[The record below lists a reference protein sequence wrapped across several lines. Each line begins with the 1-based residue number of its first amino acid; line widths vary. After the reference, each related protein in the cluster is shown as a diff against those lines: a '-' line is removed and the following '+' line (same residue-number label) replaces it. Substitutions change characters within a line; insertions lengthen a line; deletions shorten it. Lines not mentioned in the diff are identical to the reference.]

1 MVDNK
6 LSKSTLRMIKK
17 YGENLC
23 LKALHSNEI
32 VGNGTIGISHDLR
45 VHHNTANA
53 LCNAGREIVDHNPD
67 MWDELKE
74 FSRFRKTRVLTH
86 DYSVVEGGVTNWEQN
101 ADILIMSLEHC
112 KDLGRKK
119 FAREEIRRM
128 GRIIDA
134 YKEFNLKTPE

>member
-1 MVDNK
+1 MNK
-6 LSKSTLRMIKK
+6 LEATKYCALEKAMYDLRMAGYSINDSVYCALIK
-17 YGENLC
+17 ERAQLEC
-23 LKALHSNEI
+23 
-32 VGNGTIGISHDLR
+32 
-45 VHHNTANA
+45 
-53 LCNAGREIVDHNPD
+53 P
-67 MWDELKE
+67 
-74 FSRFRKTRVLTH
+74 KTRVLTH

-134 YKEFNLKTPE
+134 YKEFNLKTPVK